1 MGRTVPTLTRQLNET
16 EAALQGFRRAL
27 RRNDQLL
34 LDALLASARP
44 HLAAITG
51 SEMLLPFEAALL
63 AMLLEQS
70 RRVMLLEQEVQ
81 HLQQEIAL
89 LRQNHE
95 G

>member
-27 RRNDQLL
+27 RRNDQIL

-44 HLAAITG
+44 HLAAITNA
-51 SEMLLPFEAALL
+51 ETLLPFEAALL

-70 RRVMLLEQEVQ
+70 RRVFLLEQEVQ
-81 HLQQEIAL
+81 RLQQEILL
-89 LRQNHE
+89 LRRDE
-95 G
+95 D

>member
-27 RRNDQLL
+27 RRNDQIL

-44 HLAAITG
+44 HLAAMTTA
-51 SEMLLPFEAALL
+51 ETLLPFEAALL

-70 RRVMLLEQEVQ
+70 RRVLLLEQEVQ
-81 HLQQEIAL
+81 RLQQEIFF
-89 LRQNHE
+89 LRHE
-95 G
+95 KD